1 MTWNPK
7 VNWHLGNQWKTNCE
21 LFWFARVCV
30 LFPQW
35 WTSYPSMILGWLNY
49 QLRRCFKLHQN
60 SVRNPW
66 DNLTC
71 HIPSWNCVS
80 KEPETLLGYL
90 SRCIDMCIR
99 TPPSDLPK
107 KNSSA
112 IRNSMIV
119 SALFPIPYTGSFR
132 NLWMLRQNWQ
142 NTIWMARQTCKNLMW
157 TLRQNCPEA
166 SPEPRLEALLLRVC
180 IPVSD
185 QGRRCLGRS
194 PAAPTAAFCRAPW
207 LAPFLQLLCE

>member
-99 TPPSDLPK
+99 TPPLLIIYPK
-107 KNSSA
+107 KLKCYPQQHDSFSTFSNTIHRFLLEPLDAAPELAEHNLDGAPNLQEPDVDIAPELS
-112 IRNSMIV
+112 
-119 SALFPIPYTGSFR
+119 GSFSG
-132 NLWMLRQNWQ
+132 
-142 NTIWMARQTCKNLMW
+142 TTPGSFAV
-157 TLRQNCPEA
+157 A
-166 SPEPRLEALLLRVC
+166 SVHPGQWSGPSLSG
-180 IPVSD
+180 P
-185 QGRRCLGRS
+185 
-194 PAAPTAAFCRAPW
+194 
-207 LAPFLQLLCE
+207 